1 MLLSSAHPEPGH
13 RAGHARRSDECALH
27 REPIRPRQQHEPL
40 AVRGV
45 HGGGAGAQSSSLVQI
60 DSQKSAA

>member
-1 MLLSSAHPEPGH
+1 MLLSSVHPEPGH
-13 RAGHARRSDECALH
+13 RAGHQPRGLPADLH